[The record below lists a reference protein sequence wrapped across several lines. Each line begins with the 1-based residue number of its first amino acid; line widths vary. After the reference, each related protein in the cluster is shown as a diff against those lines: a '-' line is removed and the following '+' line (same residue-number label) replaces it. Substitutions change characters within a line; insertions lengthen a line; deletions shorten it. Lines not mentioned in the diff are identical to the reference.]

1 MFVDIVKV
9 RINAGDGGNGKLS
22 FRHEKYVEKG
32 GPDGGDGGN
41 GGSIIF
47 KASNNKNTLAEFRYN
62 KLIKAE
68 DGADGDKRRKHG
80 KSGKNLVVDVPVG
93 TVIYNNITGKVIA
106 DLKELEQQEVIAAG
120 GRGGFGNAHFKSS
133 IRQAPRLAEK
143 GEKGD
148 SLEATLEM
156 RMVADVGI
164 IGLPNAGKSTFL
176 SVVSS
181 ARPEIGN
188 YAFTTTVPN
197 LGVADIAGESLLL
210 ADIPGLIEGASKGKG
225 LGHEFLRH
233 VSRCKVLLHLI
244 DSTQDDVAAVYNTV
258 NKELA
263 SYSKDLA
270 KKPQILAFT
279 KADLVD
285 KEILTMQK
293 EQLKPHL
300 KRNAKVFAI
309 SSSAH
314 KGTKELLNDVYKK
327 VSELKIKEKA
337 IYKDSLPVII
347 LEPNPDDWR
356 VSLKKPGVFLVTGSK
371 IEGFAKRTDYNQPQA
386 ILRLR
391 DILRKMGIMNELV
404 KLGAE
409 PGNKIVI
416 GDPKAGQIEF

>member
-1 MFVDIVKV
+1 MFVDLVKV
-9 RINAGDGGNGKLS
+9 KIAAGQGGNGKLS
-22 FRHEKYVEKG
+22 FRHEKFVEKG

-41 GGSIIF
+41 GGSVIF

-68 DGADGDKRRKHG
+68 AGADGDKRRKHG

-93 TVIYNNITGKVIA
+93 TVIYNNGSGKVIA
-106 DLKELEQQEVIAAG
+106 DLSELGQQEVIAAG

-148 SLEATLEM
+148 ALEATLEM

-244 DSTQDDVAAVYNTV
+244 DSTQDDVAAVYSTV

-270 KKPQILAFT
+270 KKPQIVAFT
-279 KADLVD
+279 KTDLVD
-285 KEILTMQK
+285 EDILSMQK
-293 EQLKPHL
+293 EQLKPQL
-300 KRNAKVFAI
+300 KRGTKVFAF

-314 KGTKELLNDVYKK
+314 KGTKELLNELYNK
-327 VSELKIKEKA
+327 VSALKIKEVTKN
-337 IYKDSLPVII
+337 KDSLPVIT
-347 LEPNPDDWR
+347 LLPKPGDWQ
-356 VSLKKPGVFLVTGSK
+356 VSLKKPGVFLVTGPK
-371 IEGFAKRTDYNQPQA
+371 IEGFAKRTDYDQPQA

-391 DILRKMGIMNELV
+391 DILRKMGIMNELI
-404 KLGAE
+404 KMGAE

-416 GDPKAGQIEF
+416 GEPKAGQIEY